1 MEDYRTLKEQYDA
14 LGEKVADARRAQLAT
29 VIAEMQSKIEEFDIS
44 PEDLFPSL
52 RLARRGIGETSPRR
66 PPRKDRVMKYR
77 NPATGE
83 EWSGGP
89 GRKPKWVLEIEARG
103 ESMDTYRIKQA
114 P

>member
-1 MEDYRTLKEQYDA
+1 MEDYRSLKEQYDA
-14 LGEKVADARRAQLAT
+14 LREKVAAARHALLAT
-29 VIAEMQSKIEEFDIS
+29 VIAEMQTKIEEFDIS
-44 PEDLFPSL
+44 PEELFPNL
-52 RLARRGIGETSPRR
+52 KMARKGTGETSPRR

-89 GRKPKWVLEIEARG
+89 GRKPKWVLAIEARG
-103 ESMDTYRIKQA
+103 ESIETYRIKQA